1 MVTSNLMEIKLEPCL
16 SSCIETVA
24 KREYKKVLSIL
35 LKPDQEDAQMEEKLE
50 LLKLFLESADFNQ
63 LRSLSDKFLLKGERV
78 EFILKSTNNP
88 PKYEIEINQV

>member
-1 MVTSNLMEIKLEPCL
+1 MEIKLEPSL

-24 KREYKKVLSIL
+24 NREYKKVLNIL
-35 LKPDQEDAQMEEKLE
+35 LKRDQEDEQMEEKLE
-50 LLKLFLESADFNQ
+50 LLKLFLESADFDH

-88 PKYEIEINQV
+88 PKYEIEIKQV

>member
-1 MVTSNLMEIKLEPCL
+1 MEIKLEPSL

-24 KREYKKVLSIL
+24 NREYKKVLSIL
-35 LKPDQEDAQMEEKLE
+35 LKSDQEDEQMEEKLE
-50 LLKLFLESADFNQ
+50 LLKLFLESADFDQ

-88 PKYEIEINQV
+88 PKYEIELNQV